1 MAAGDLSLTG
11 RPLANI
17 VSAFSRERFT
27 GTLAVFGDQVGR
39 FFLFVSGELR
49 AARSNAEQEKMGSWL
64 VHREFLSD
72 EQKNSFLEEL
82 HAGGVAPSF
91 GHLMINAGL
100 IDQVTLDR
108 QLQDLAFEIIR
119 RAAAEGSP
127 EIQFYEGHEGP
138 LPWDTL
144 PDLDTQQ
151 LVLEI
156 ARLFPDEKAKR
167 RALEPFDQLVAVAK
181 KLDDIFLE
189 LKLEPTEAFLLSRIG
204 GTQTI
209 RELTTS
215 AGLSEDAAIGAM
227 YALKSA
233 GLVAG
238 AKARVD
244 ASEETESPATEEETS
259 ESGPDISAMDDDQ
272 RSEREEITALAGQ
285 VMSLNHYQALDLDLG
300 AGDEKIK
307 RAWLRYKVTFNPER
321 SSDSH
326 LSDLEEQ
333 LKAIY
338 ERAEHAYEVLSSP
351 DLRQRYD
358 RICGREDDTVEAE
371 VEESRRKQ
379 AQQEVVAANLRR
391 ADELAR
397 QGDFYA
403 AIELVKTAAELEP
416 RASTFVF
423 LGRLLGRNSKLTRQ
437 ALGAL
442 RQATELDQRCV
453 DAWLEIAA
461 IWQRRKQN
469 ERQRK
474 ALERALAAD
483 PTNVKVHVLYRQEFG
498 EKHLASALKRFQH

>member
-1 MAAGDLSLTG
+1 MGTGDLSLTG
-11 RPLANI
+11 KPLANI
-17 VSAFSRERFT
+17 VAAFSLERFT

-39 FFLFVSGELR
+39 FFLFVNGELR

-64 VHREFLSD
+64 VQGEFLSE
-72 EQKNSFLEEL
+72 EQKTSLLEEQ
-82 HAGGVAPSF
+82 HAGGAPSF
-91 GHLMINAGL
+91 GHLMIDAGL

-127 EIQFYEGHEGP
+127 EIQFFEGHEGP

-167 RALEPFDQLVAVAK
+167 QALEPLDQVVAVAK

-209 RELTTS
+209 KELTSS
-215 AGLSEDAAIGAM
+215 AGVPEDAAIGAM

-238 AKARVD
+238 ATETAAVSK
-244 ASEETESPATEEETS
+244 ETESPETDEEAAET
-259 ESGPDISAMDDDQ
+259 GHDLSALDDDQ
-272 RSEREEITALAGQ
+272 RLEREEITSLASQ
-285 VMSLNHYQALDLDLG
+285 VMSLNHYQALDLDPG
-300 AGDEKIK
+300 TNDEKIK

-321 SSDSH
+321 SSEPH
-326 LSDLEEQ
+326 LGDLEEQ
-333 LKAIY
+333 LRTIY

-358 RICGREDDTVEAE
+358 RIRGSDEDIAEAE
-371 VEESRRKQ
+371 AKESRRKQ
-379 AQQEVVAANLRR
+379 AQQEVVTANLRR

-403 AIELVKTAAELEP
+403 AIELVKAAAELEAK
-416 RASTFVF
+416 ASTFVF
-423 LGRLLGRNSKLTRQ
+423 LGRLLGRNRKLTRQ

-442 RQATELDQRCV
+442 RRATELDQRCV

-461 IWQRRKQN
+461 IWQRRNQN

>member
-1 MAAGDLSLTG
+1 MGAGDLSMTG

-17 VSAFSRERFT
+17 VSAFSRESFT
-27 GTLAVFGDQVGR
+27 GTLAVFGDEVGR
-39 FFLFVSGELR
+39 FFLFVDGELR
-49 AARSNAEQEKMGSWL
+49 AARSNAEEEKMGSWL
-64 VHREFLSD
+64 VHREFLSE
-72 EQKNSFLEEL
+72 EQKSSFLEEL
-82 HAGGVAPSF
+82 HSGGGAPSF
-91 GHLMINAGL
+91 GHLMIDAGL

-127 EIQFYEGHEGP
+127 EIQLFEGHEGP

-167 RALEPFDQLVAVAK
+167 RALEPLDQVVAVTK

-209 RELTTS
+209 KELTS
-215 AGLSEDAAIGAM
+215 SSGLAEEAAISAM

-233 GLVAG
+233 GLVSGEQTEVSG
-238 AKARVD
+238 AA
-244 ASEETESPATEEETS
+244 ETMATEEAAT
-259 ESGPDISAMDDDQ
+259 ESGPDLSAIDDDQ
-272 RSEREEITALAGQ
+272 RSEREQIRSLAGQ
-285 VMSLNHYQALDLDLG
+285 VTSLNHYQALDLEPD
-300 AGDEKIK
+300 ADDERIR

-321 SSDSH
+321 AGEAH
-326 LSDLEEQ
+326 LGDLEEQ
-333 LKAIY
+333 LRAVY
-338 ERAEHAYEVLSSP
+338 ERAEHAYEVLSTP

-358 RICGREDDTVEAE
+358 RICGVDEEAAEAE
-371 VEESRRKQ
+371 AEESRRKQ

-403 AIELVKTAAELEP
+403 AIELVRTAAELEP
-416 RASTFVF
+416 RATTFVF
-423 LGRLLGRNSKLTRQ
+423 LGRLLGRNRKLTRQ

-461 IWQRRKQN
+461 IWQRRNQN